1 MMTDPI
7 RFYSKIA
14 AYHELSNFAP
24 FGFEADGAYWPTVE
38 HYFQA
43 QKFPGAVSAAY
54 REKIRAAKT
63 PKEAKA
69 LGRTRS
75 IAIQPDWEKVK
86 EGIMLAALPKKFA
99 VAAPR
104 DLLIATGDH
113 ALVEASPFDS
123 YWGCGRS
130 GKGKNRLGELLMQ
143 VRSELNEDV
152 ASVLNPKFARSPRAS
167 RGFQTIDET
176 QCPM

>member
-24 FGFEADGAYWPTVE
+24 FGFEADGVYWPTVE

-69 LGRTRS
+69 LGRTRN
-75 IAIQPDWEKVK
+75 IAIRPDWEEVRD
-86 EGIMLAALPKKFA
+86 GVMLAALRKKFA
-99 VAAPR
+99 AGELR
-104 DLLIATGDH
+104 ELLRATGDRP
-113 ALVEASPFDS
+113 LVEASPFDS

-130 GKGKNRLGELLMQ
+130 ERGKNRLGELLMQ
-143 VRSELNEDV
+143 VRSELNGDV
-152 ASVLNPKFARSPRAS
+152 AR
-167 RGFQTIDET
+167 E
-176 QCPM
+176 

>member
-1 MMTDPI
+1 VTEPI
-7 RFYSKIA
+7 RFYSKTT

-24 FGFEADGAYWPTVE
+24 FGFEQDGVHWPTVE

-43 QKFPGAVSAAY
+43 QKFPGGENAAY
-54 REKIRAAKT
+54 RETIRCAKT

-75 IAIQPDWEKVK
+75 IAIRLDWEDVK
-86 EGIMLAALPKKFA
+86 EDIMRDALRMKFA
-99 VAAPR
+99 AGKLR
-104 DLLIATGDH
+104 ELLLATGDRV
-113 ALVEASPFDS
+113 LIEASPFDT

-143 VRSELNEDV
+143 VRAELRNGG
-152 ASVLNPKFARSPRAS
+152 NRSP
-167 RGFQTIDET
+167 G
-176 QCPM
+176 